1 MANLDLDIIEKEGE
15 THTTL
20 RMKWY
25 ETVVFHNWET
35 TSLNITIHPEKGKT
49 LPVLC
54 EGDTEVKEKII
65 VVKPMSGR
73 NFTICKAYDGNYF
86 KYTAQFGT
94 NSVPS
99 DPIIIIEK

>member
-35 TSLNITIHPEKGKT
+35 TSLKITIQPEKNYK
-49 LPVLC
+49 LPVLR
-54 EGDTEVKEKII
+54 EGDTDVLDDEIDVP
-65 VVKPMSGR
+65 PMSGKS
-73 NFTICKAYDGNYF
+73 FIISPKYKGNYF
-86 KYTAQFGT
+86 KYTAQFGS